1 MEVSARV
8 LLSSFSFFLILFPA
22 LFLLY
27 VLNLEFEFKSCGEF
41 VLKFVC
47 F

>member
-1 MEVSARV
+1 
-8 LLSSFSFFLILFPA
+8 

-27 VLNLEFEFKSCGEF
+27 ILNLEFEFKSCGEF

-47 F
+47 FEHDIMG